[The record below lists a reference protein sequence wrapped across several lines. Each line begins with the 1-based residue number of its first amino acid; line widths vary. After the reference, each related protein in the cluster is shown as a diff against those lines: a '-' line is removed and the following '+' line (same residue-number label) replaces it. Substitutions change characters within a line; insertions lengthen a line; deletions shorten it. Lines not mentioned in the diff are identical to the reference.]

1 MKMAD
6 NSLMTFQNNCESI
19 NRNGVEVKA
28 NHIKDNNTNEDS
40 KTIQII
46 VNKPDDQPR
55 DEILQNSTDILT
67 QGDVVDEFLAGEN
80 NLEFNND
87 LLTDMDSANEGIPFK
102 SENTISECNNENLAK
117 SESPGSVN
125 KEMANPINPSHRL
138 STTRFMAKKLKRRS
152 IKW

>member
-1 MKMAD
+1 MAD

-40 KTIQII
+40 KSLQII
-46 VNKPDDQPR
+46 VNKPDDQPQH
-55 DEILQNSTDILT
+55 EILQNSSDILT

-87 LLTDMDSANEGIPFK
+87 LLANMDSTNEGIPFK
-102 SENTISECNNENLAK
+102 SENTISECNSGKLEK
-117 SESPGSVN
+117 SEFSGSVI
-125 KEMANPINPSHRL
+125 KEMDNPINPFHRL
-138 STTRFMAKKLKRRS
+138 STTRFIAKALKRRS

>member
-40 KTIQII
+40 TTLQII

-55 DEILQNSTDILT
+55 DEVLQNSSDILT

-87 LLTDMDSANEGIPFK
+87 LLSSMENINEGISFK
-102 SENTISECNNENLAK
+102 SENTISECNTRNLEKTEFTESVTKEVENSIQAFRR
-117 SESPGSVN
+117 
-125 KEMANPINPSHRL
+125 I
-138 STTRFMAKKLKRRS
+138 STTSFIAKNLKRRS